1 MIVSEA
7 KLRSSYFR
15 FRNGKR
21 ERCWT
26 TQTIY
31 HIRCDN
37 CEREF
42 TRTAKEINRASAA
55 HCCDQCDPKRF
66 AQKQSATLRQYNKWD
81 ASSGKTI

>member
-1 MIVSEA
+1 MIISEA

-31 HIRCDN
+31 NIRCDN

-55 HCCDQCDPKRF
+55 HCCDQCNPKSF
-66 AQKQSATLRQYNKWD
+66 AQRKSSVLRKFNKLD
-81 ASSGKTI
+81 ASSSKPI